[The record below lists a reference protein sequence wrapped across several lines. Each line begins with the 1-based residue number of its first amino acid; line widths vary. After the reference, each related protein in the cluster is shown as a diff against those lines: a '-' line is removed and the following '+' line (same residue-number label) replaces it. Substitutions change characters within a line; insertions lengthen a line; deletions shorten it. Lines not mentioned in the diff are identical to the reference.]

1 MSMQEKIQIQI
12 DDLIALIERYNYAY
26 FVEDAPCVSD
36 AEYDRVFRQLQTLEQ
51 QYPQFARPDSP
62 TKRVGGAALSQ
73 FVSVKHVVPMLS
85 LNNVFSDLTQT
96 EEALCH
102 AELAQFDKR
111 VSESLGMDSVD
122 YAVCPKFDG
131 LAVSLIYKDGLL
143 VQAATRGD
151 GEFGED
157 VTENIKTIYDIP
169 LRLKTDTPPAVFE
182 VRGEVL
188 MTKANFQRLNEAAVQ
203 KGEKPFVNPRNA
215 AAGSLRQLD
224 SKITASRR
232 LSFFAYAIAQWANA
246 AGEADEGWPQ
256 THQAE
261 MDAVRDLG
269 LPTVAA
275 NLRPVVNG
283 LTGLASYFAEVM
295 RVRASL
301 DFDIDGVVYKVNQR
315 DFQHQLGF
323 VSRAPRWAIAHKFP
337 AEEAATTVLAIEV
350 QVGRTGAITPV
361 ARLKPVF
368 VGGVTVTN
376 VTLHNEDE
384 ARRKDV
390 RVGDTVI
397 VRRAGDV
404 IPEIVRVELSTRP
417 LKTIQ
422 NAPATLLD
430 FDAPELTEP
439 LHAPYATPKVCPVCA
454 SAVVREVGE
463 AVARC
468 TGGVLCQAQRA
479 QAIMHFASRRMM
491 NIDGLGERYIE
502 ALVRHDY
509 VKTPADLYELTLP
522 RLQAMK
528 RLADA
533 AAEESCVSD
542 FALSSPKVA
551 LKKEPTRWAENI
563 LAAIENSKQPTL
575 ARLIFALGIRHV
587 GESTSKTLATYLGN
601 WALIQQTPAEI
612 FALLP
617 DIGQVASTTLAHF
630 FAQPA
635 NQALLQALAE
645 QGVAPID
652 EQLPSPKLRDC
663 LSLPRVLQS
672 LMIPK
677 LTEKRAQELA
687 QHLSGLSDFLQLKT
701 AERGVVLGL
710 PNDVAQNLALWLA
723 DENNA
728 ANLARLAAILQ
739 QYWALL
745 PAETASASIF
755 GGAFAGKTVVL
766 TGTFSTLSRE
776 EAKERLEQAGAKVSG
791 SVSKKTDFLVAG
803 TAAGS
808 KLSKAQELG
817 VTILDEDSFLTLL
830 N

>member
-1 MSMQEKIQIQI
+1 MSMQEKIQTQI
-12 DDLIALIERYNYAY
+12 DDLIAEIEGYNQAY
-26 FVEDAPCVSD
+26 FVQDAPWVSD
-36 AEYDRVFRQLQTLEQ
+36 AEYDRLLRQLQTLEQ
-51 QYPQFARPDSP
+51 NYPQFSRPDSP
-62 TKRVGGAALSQ
+62 SKRVGGAALSQ
-73 FVSVKHVVPMLS
+73 FVSVKHAVPMLS

-96 EEALCH
+96 NLAECH

-111 VSESLGMDSVD
+111 VREGLGESGVD

-151 GEFGED
+151 GELGED
-157 VTENIKTIYDIP
+157 VTENIKTIADIP

-404 IPEIVRVELSTRP
+404 IPEIVRVELDKRP
-417 LKTIQ
+417 MQ
-422 NAPATLLD
+422 PVQLD
-430 FDAPELTEP
+430 MLMDDASADKP
-439 LHAPYATPKVCPVCA
+439 LYAPYATPKVCPVCA
-454 SAVVREVGE
+454 SAVVREAGE

-502 ALVRHDY
+502 DLVRYDY

-533 AAEESCVSD
+533 DAEESFVSD

-617 DIGQVASTTLAHF
+617 DIGQVASTTLAQF

-645 QGVAPID
+645 QSVAPID

-701 AERGVVLGL
+701 AERGVALGL

-745 PAETASASIF
+745 PAETASASIL
-755 GGAFAGKTVVL
+755 GAFAGKTVVL
-766 TGTFSTLSRE
+766 TGTFSSLSRE
-776 EAKERLEQAGAKVSG
+776 EAKEKLEQAGAKVSG

-803 TAAGS
+803 AAAGS
-808 KLSKAQELG
+808 KLSKAQDLG
-817 VTILDEDSFLTLL
+817 VTILEEAALL
-830 N
+830 NLLNDINP